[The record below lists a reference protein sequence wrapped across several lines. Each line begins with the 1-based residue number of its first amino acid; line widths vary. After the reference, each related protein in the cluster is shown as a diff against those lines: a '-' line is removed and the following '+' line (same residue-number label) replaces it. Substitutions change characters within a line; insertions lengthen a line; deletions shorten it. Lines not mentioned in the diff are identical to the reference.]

1 MFGFIYI
8 LSSTCKVFFCKKN
21 EGGRGSDNYENWL
34 GSSWVVVQ
42 KVIFR
47 WNNILYQIFS
57 TAFAVKRYFQL
68 ATFNWPSRSSVHPF
82 PFHILFLTMSGH
94 QGIGLV
100 GDNQSTLSH
109 DFLLWVLKSY
119 SHWTKITTTGSQV
132 FSGRFQ
138 MFSRTQTQIHF
149 MISDVHR
156 MLSIVQI
163 HSIVLCSRCV
173 QKCKYVF
180 RCSQMVIDVL

>member
-21 EGGRGSDNYENWL
+21 EGGGGSDNYENWL

-82 PFHILFLTMSGH
+82 PFHILFLS
-94 QGIGLV
+94 LV
-100 GDNQSTLSH
+100 IRELVWSEITIPMQSTLSH

-119 SHWTKITTTGSQV
+119 SHWTKLTTMGSQV

-138 MFSRTQTQIHF
+138 MFSRTQTNRCF
-149 MISDVHR
+149 FTISDVHR
-156 MLSIVQI
+156 Q
-163 HSIVLCSRCV
+163 
-173 QKCKYVF
+173 F
-180 RCSQMVIDVL
+180 TGCSQLFTSIL